1 MDFNERYTFVDS
13 SLKSWRLTLEFKK
26 LVLTPSPSDISIAKV
41 IFNLGMLSEQFIC
54 SEGL

>member
-41 IFNLGMLSEQFIC
+41 IINLEMLSEQFIC
-54 SEGL
+54 GEGL

>member
-13 SLKSWRLTLEFKK
+13 SLKFWRLTQEFEK

-41 IFNLGMLSEQFIC
+41 IINLGMLSE
-54 SEGL
+54 